1 MHVDEKGLVWELFED
16 YSIQTVDFSLLS
28 HRGEEEKIH
37 RNIVIEELCKREKYK
52 GVVQLKDHGWMR
64 KDALKYTL
72 VHEDEGYRIEDIMKQ
87 EKNGQRQNGSTRL
100 LVTRCLKTILDTI
113 EKLYVNQRLCVT
125 TLCHQD
131 IRIRKDNQTGYLLNV
146 DACSNNCITITA
158 GPPYYSSDEPIACN
172 IGDSYIAVLVIWIQ
186 IVNAEA
192 FRVAQ
197 HKVFQNKY
205 EQERKPIKILIN
217 VLKSKDWPDNYME
230 SSRKKLLDTMLDIEK
245 QGVLNLDHRNVI
257 MKILTMYSSSKN
269 MGSDLDLSDAYPD
282 SDDLKAHLEK
292 IAQEDADVAENSRS
306 VKKVKD
312 QPKDAKIS

>member
-125 TLCHQD
+125 TLCNQD
-131 IRIRKDNQTGYLLNV
+131 IG
-146 DACSNNCITITA
+146 
-158 GPPYYSSDEPIACN
+158 
-172 IGDSYIAVLVIWIQ
+172 
-186 IVNAEA
+186 
-192 FRVAQ
+192 
-197 HKVFQNKY
+197 
-205 EQERKPIKILIN
+205 
-217 VLKSKDWPDNYME
+217 
-230 SSRKKLLDTMLDIEK
+230 
-245 QGVLNLDHRNVI
+245 
-257 MKILTMYSSSKN
+257 
-269 MGSDLDLSDAYPD
+269 
-282 SDDLKAHLEK
+282 
-292 IAQEDADVAENSRS
+292 
-306 VKKVKD
+306 
-312 QPKDAKIS
+312 